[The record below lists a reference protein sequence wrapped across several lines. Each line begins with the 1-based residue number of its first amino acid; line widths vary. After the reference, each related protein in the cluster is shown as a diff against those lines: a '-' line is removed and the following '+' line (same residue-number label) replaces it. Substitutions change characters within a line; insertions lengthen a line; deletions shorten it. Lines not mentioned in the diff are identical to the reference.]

1 MLSRLV
7 PSPRSLMFPC
17 CPAARVSNV
26 VAKINDLAAL
36 GLQMRVFARGL
47 TESEVE
53 AILDRVACGKSL
65 VRFDREGL
73 PARYDHWRCTLL
85 LDPDIE
91 YDAVVM
97 ELAAQY
103 TLLLHNI
110 RTSLPS
116 QHTNL

>member
-1 MLSRLV
+1 
-7 PSPRSLMFPC
+7 MFPC
-17 CPAARVSNV
+17 CPAARVNNV
-26 VAKINDLAAL
+26 VAKINDLVAL
-36 GLQMRVFARGL
+36 SVTMRVVAHGL
-47 TESEVE
+47 TESEFG

-73 PARYDHWRCTLL
+73 SARYDHWRCTLL

-91 YDAVVM
+91 HDVVVM

-116 QHTNL
+116 QHPNL